1 MSCSLRAPMADTPSA
16 PPSKKARS
24 GEQDWHAEW
33 EEAKTAHDQARGE
46 LGEALKMESSNDQ
59 YVQHLRDTVANA
71 KEREQ
76 FAQNMLLKSQTQPS
90 EVHQCP
96 KGL

>member
-1 MSCSLRAPMADTPSA
+1 MPNGKEANT
-16 PPSKKARS
+16 AR
-24 GEQDWHAEW
+24 
-33 EEAKTAHDQARGE
+33 DQTRGE
-46 LGEALKMESSNDQ
+46 LGEGLKMVNSNEQ
-59 YVQHLRDTVANA
+59 YVQHLRDTVVNA

-76 FAQNMLLKSQTQPS
+76 FAQNMLLKSQPRPS

>member
-1 MSCSLRAPMADTPSA
+1 MADTPSA
-16 PPSKKARS
+16 PPPKKARS

-33 EEAKTAHDQARGE
+33 EAAKTAHDQARRE
-46 LGEALKMESSNDQ
+46 LGEAFKMVNSNEQ
-59 YVQHLRDTVANA
+59 YVQHLRDTVVNA

-76 FAQNMLLKSQTQPS
+76 FAQNMLLKPS
-90 EVHQCP
+90 EVHRCP